1 MPESLSVVGQRKP
14 LAESF
19 DKAIGKADYCS
30 TLRLPG
36 MLVGKVLRSP
46 YAHAKVLKV
55 DYSKAEALPGVAA
68 IVSGQDVKPIMYT
81 WNVMTY
87 QLPGGEINDMVL
99 FGDHVRQVGDA
110 VAAVAAVDEPTARK
124 ALSLIEVEYEELPA
138 VFTIDEAVAEGAPTL
153 HEFAPGNTPV
163 PGVPVFCYGDAA
175 KAFEESDIIVDGWY
189 TTSKQVQ
196 AGMENAVCIADY
208 SHGRLTVWSQ
218 TQLPHMAKRMLAY
231 VMDLPEG
238 NVRLIQPYAG
248 AGFGAGT
255 DMHGEPICAAL
266 AMKAAAPVQLWYTR
280 DEDFN
285 NRVTREH
292 IAKIYMKVG
301 ISKDGTPKGL
311 EAHFWGDAGSYM
323 CKTAS
328 GCGVSLASNI
338 TEYDWEAMD
347 QKISA
352 TYTNHIGGGAMRGF
366 GGPQS
371 SFVRETL
378 VDEAIAQLGLD
389 PVEWRIQHHRKV
401 GGLGWFPSTQITS
414 VGVEECLR
422 VGAER
427 IGWKEKWNKP
437 QSGVK
442 RRGVG
447 VACMAWLSGAQPMLM
462 EHSNATLKFA
472 ADGSAS
478 LLVAPGRI
486 GQGIEGALAQVAAEV
501 LTIPYE
507 KINVIAGDTDVTG
520 FDIGTHASR
529 GAYCIGKAVLA
540 AATKAKEE
548 LLQRA
553 AEKLEEPLAA
563 LELKDGVIT
572 SATHPDK
579 SMKLED
585 VAMDLI
591 YTFNKDCHQIVAHA
605 TVEPNEFAP
614 PWQSGFA
621 EVEVDTETGV
631 VQILKYVTVHDIGR
645 AINPTT
651 VEGQLDGGTQQGIGF
666 ALYEDPI
673 ISPKD
678 GRMLSDGFDSYKIM
692 CSADMP
698 EMESLFVEL
707 GDPTGPFGAK
717 SVGESG
723 TFLQAPAIANAIYDA
738 VGIRLR
744 DLPMTPERVLAAL
757 KAKEAGA

>member
-1 MPESLSVVGQRKP
+1 MLDPLSVVGQRKP
-14 LAESF
+14 LAESHQ
-19 DKAIGKADYCS
+19 KTIGRADYCS

-46 YAHAKVLKV
+46 HAHALVTKV
-55 DYSKAEALPGVAA
+55 DYSKAEALPGVKAV
-68 IVSGQDVKPIMYT
+68 VSSQDVPRKLFT
-81 WNVMTY
+81 WNIMTY
-87 QLPGGEINDMVL
+87 QLPGGEINDMYL
-99 FGDHVRQVGDA
+99 FDSKVRQVGDP
-110 VAAVAAVDEPTARK
+110 VAAVAAVDEPTARR
-124 ALSLIEVEYEELPA
+124 ALDLIEVEYEPLPA
-138 VFTIDEAVAEGAPTL
+138 AFTIDEATKEGAPTL
-153 HEFAPGNTPV
+153 HDFAPDNTPV

-175 KAFEESDIIVDGWY
+175 AAFAEAAVTAEGWY
-189 TTSKQVQ
+189 STSKQVQ
-196 AGMENAVCIADY
+196 CGMENACCIADY
-208 SHGRLTVWSQ
+208 QHGRLTVWSQ
-218 TQLPHMAKRMLAY
+218 IQLPHMAKRMLAH

-248 AGFGAGT
+248 YGFGAGT
-255 DMHGEPICAAL
+255 DLHGEPVCCAL
-266 AMKAAAPVQLWYTR
+266 AMKAGAPVQLWYTR

-292 IAKIYMKVG
+292 IAKVYMKVG
-301 ISKDGTPKGL
+301 LAADGAPKAL
-311 EAHFWGDAGSYM
+311 EAHFIGDAGSYM

-371 SFVRETL
+371 SFVRETI
-378 VDEAIAQLGLD
+378 VDEAVAKLGID
-389 PVEWRIQHHRKV
+389 PVEWRLKYHRRV

-437 QSGVK
+437 QTGTK

-462 EHSNATLKFA
+462 EHSNATLKFN
-472 ADGSAS
+472 ADGSAT
-478 LLVAPGRI
+478 LVVSPGRN

-507 KINVIAGDTDVTG
+507 KINVLAGDTDVTG

-529 GAYCIGKAVLA
+529 GAYCIGKAVLS

-548 LLQRA
+548 FLQRA
-553 AEKLEEPLAA
+553 AEKMEEPLAA
-563 LELKDGVIT
+563 LELRDGQIVST
-572 SATHPDK
+572 ANPDK
-579 SMKLED
+579 SMSIEETAL
-585 VAMDLI
+585 DLI

-605 TVEPNEFAP
+605 TVEPNDFAP
-614 PWQSGFA
+614 PWQAGFA

-631 VQILKYVTVHDIGR
+631 VEILKWITVHDIGR
-645 AINPTT
+645 AINPMT
-651 VEGQLDGGTQQGIGF
+651 VEGQLEGSTAQGLGF
-666 ALYEDPI
+666 ALWEDPI
-673 ISPKD
+673 ISETN
-678 GRMLSDGFDSYKIM
+678 GYMVTDGFDKYKIPS
-692 CSADMP
+692 SADMP
-698 EMESLFVEL
+698 ENEALLVEL

-723 TFLQAPAIANAIYDA
+723 MFLQAPAVANAIYDA

-744 DLPMTPERVLAAL
+744 DLPMTPERVLAAIQT
-757 KAKEAGA
+757 KDAEA

>member
-1 MPESLSVVGQRKP
+1 MLDPLSVVGQRKP
-14 LAESF
+14 LAEAY
-19 DKAIGKADYCS
+19 DKATGRADYCS

-36 MLVGKVLRSP
+36 MLVGKALRSP
-46 YAHAKVLKV
+46 HAHAKVLKV
-55 DYSKAEALPGVAA
+55 DYSKAEALPGVVAV
-68 IVSGQDVKPIMYT
+68 VSGQDVKPKLYT

-87 QLPGGEINDMVL
+87 QLPGGEIQNMTL
-99 FGDHVRQVGDA
+99 FADRVRQVGDA

-124 ALSLIEVEYEELPA
+124 ALSLIDVEYEVLPA
-138 VFTIDEAVAEGAPTL
+138 VFTIDDSMAEGAPTL
-153 HEFAPGNTPV
+153 HDFAPGNTPV
-163 PGVPVFCYGDAA
+163 PGVPAFGYGDAA
-175 KAFEESDIIVDGWY
+175 KAFEESYSVVEGWWG
-189 TTSKQVQ
+189 TSKQVQ
-196 AGMENAVCIADY
+196 CGMENAVCIADY
-208 SHGRLTVWSQ
+208 QHGRLTVWSQ
-218 TQLPHMAKRMLAY
+218 TQLPHMAKRMLAH
-231 VMDLPEG
+231 VMDLPEAA
-238 NVRLIQPYAG
+238 VRVIQPYAG

-255 DMHGEPICAAL
+255 DMHGEPIAAAL
-266 AMKAAAPVQLWYTR
+266 AMKAGRPVQVWYTR

-292 IAKIYMKVG
+292 LAKVYMKVG
-301 ISKDGTPKGL
+301 LAKDGSPKGL
-311 EAHFWGDAGSYM
+311 EAHYMGDAGSYM

-328 GCGVSLASNI
+328 GAGVALASNI
-338 TEYDWEAMD
+338 TEYEWEAMD

-352 TYTNHIGGGAMRGF
+352 AYTNHIGGGAMRGF
-366 GGPQS
+366 GAPQS
-371 SFVRETL
+371 SFVRETIL
-378 VDEAIAQLGLD
+378 DEAIAKLGLD
-389 PVEWRIQHHRKV
+389 PVEWRIKHHRKV

-437 QSGVK
+437 KSGVK

-447 VACMAWLSGAQPMLM
+447 VAAMAWLSGAQPMLL
-462 EHSNATLKFA
+462 EHSNATLKLN
-472 ADGSAS
+472 ADGSAT
-478 LLVAPGRI
+478 LLVAPGRM

-501 LTIPYE
+501 LTLPYE
-507 KINVIAGDTDVTG
+507 KINVLAGDTDATG

-529 GAYCIGKAVLA
+529 GAYCIGKATLA

-553 AEKLEEPLAA
+553 AEKMEEPLAA
-563 LELKDGVIT
+563 LELKDGQISST
-572 SATHPDK
+572 TNPEK
-579 SMKLED
+579 SMSLED

-591 YTFNKDCHQIVAHA
+591 YSYNKDCHQIVAQA

-614 PWQSGFA
+614 PWQAGFA

-631 VQILKYVTVHDIGR
+631 VEVVRYVTVHDIGR
-645 AINPTT
+645 AINPMT
-651 VEGQLDGGTQQGIGF
+651 VEGQLDGGTQQGLGF

-673 ISPKD
+673 VSPTT
-678 GRMLSDGFDSYKIM
+678 GYMVTDGFDKYKIM

-698 EMESLFVEL
+698 EMESILVEL

-723 TFLQAPAIANAIYDA
+723 TILQAPAVANAIYDA

-744 DLPMTPERVLAAL
+744 DLPMTPEKVLAAL
-757 KAKEAGA
+757 KDKRAGN